1 LSFVAAFFL
10 LAQFF
15 SAIDAAEYGGESHQ
29 HDGTPCAFQFLTK
42 TAKGMSAPAP
52 VSVLAPSFA
61 GIVVRYCP
69 RQTVVS
75 LIVFSDRH
83 IRGPPPFLF

>member
-1 LSFVAAFFL
+1 LGFVAAFFL

-15 SAIDAAEYGGESHQ
+15 GAIHAAEYGGEIHQ
-29 HDGTPCAFQFLTK
+29 HDGAPCAFQFVSK
-42 TAKGMSAPAP
+42 TAKGLSAPAP

-61 GIVVRYCP
+61 GIVVRYSP

-75 LIVFSDRH
+75 RVVFSDRH